1 VSEDRKT
8 ISVNRAR
15 VTRPRVAQP
24 RKEDDTDENEPAR
37 PPSVQRV
44 RTPADETLAD
54 LIGGLEGHGVS
65 QEITLA
71 LEAIARRGAE
81 DRKELERQLAAAVS
95 SRSRWSRLLAAA
107 KAIGAGS
114 ALAALAVV
122 ARALIAHGD
131 AAAMARLQTDRIEQL
146 HLSVSQMKV
155 DLSTASAQAA
165 ADHSILQ
172 ILAARLS
179 AAQLSP

>member
-1 VSEDRKT
+1 VSDDRKT

-15 VTRPRVAQP
+15 ITRPVAAQL
-24 RKEDDTDENEPAR
+24 DDTDENEPVR

-44 RTPADETLAD
+44 RTPADETLSD
-54 LIGGLEGHGVS
+54 LIEGLEGHGVPP
-65 QEITLA
+65 EIALA
-71 LEAIARRGAE
+71 LEAIAKRGAE
-81 DRKELERQLAAAVS
+81 DRRALERQLAAAVS

-131 AAAMARLQTDRIEQL
+131 AAAMARLQTERIEQL
-146 HLSVSQMKV
+146 HRSVTQLQIDNV
-155 DLSTASAQAA
+155 TDRAQAA
-165 ADHSILQ
+165 ADHSVLQ

-179 AAQLSP
+179 AAPLPP